1 MFRDDSTCNETVY
14 EQKKQEINKYCG
26 LCKQYFTN
34 YKMHI
39 NSSLHQKNAK
49 DDAKWKH
56 VDTLIARGP
65 TLAEMEERL
74 LRKKAEMQGGK
85 P

>member
-1 MFRDDSTCNETVY
+1 MVSVNNILQITKC
-14 EQKKQEINKYCG
+14 
-26 LCKQYFTN
+26 
-34 YKMHI
+34 I